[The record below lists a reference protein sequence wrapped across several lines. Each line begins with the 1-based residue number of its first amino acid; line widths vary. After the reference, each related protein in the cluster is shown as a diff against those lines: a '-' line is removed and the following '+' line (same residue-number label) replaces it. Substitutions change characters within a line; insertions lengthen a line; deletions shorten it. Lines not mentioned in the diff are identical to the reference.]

1 MTFLDLVAGDAVFL
15 DANTSVYH
23 FAPDPRWSSS
33 CGLLLQR
40 IQNQEIVGR
49 TSAAILSEVAHR
61 LMTIEAKARHR
72 WSSGK
77 LIHHLKKSPHIVQT
91 LTNSEAAIASIVRS
105 LVHIF
110 PVDAGLVVAATAV
123 SRQTGLLTND
133 ALTIALMQA
142 HGLTKLASN
151 DPDFDCVPGLTRYAP
166 V

>member
-15 DANTSVYH
+15 DANIFVYH
-23 FAPDPRWSSS
+23 YAPDPRWSSS
-33 CGLLLQR
+33 CGQLLQR
-40 IQNQEIVGR
+40 IQNQQIAGH
-49 TSAAILSEVAHR
+49 TSAAILGEVAHR
-61 LMTIEAKARHR
+61 LMTIEARARHR

-77 LIHHLKKSPHIVQT
+77 LLDHLKKSPHIVQT
-91 LTNSEAAIASIVRS
+91 LTNGQAAVASIVGS

-110 PVDAGLVVAATAV
+110 PVDSSLVVAAAAM

-133 ALTIALMQA
+133 ALTVALMQA

-151 DPDFDCVPGLTRYAP
+151 DPDFDRITGIIRYVP